1 MAGGISVVLIG
12 VLVVIV
18 GFALRVNPLLV
29 VTVAGIVTGLLA
41 HESPYDILSQFG
53 AAFAKDRYMA
63 VFVAT
68 LPVIGLLERH
78 GLREQAQ
85 RLVSK
90 VRAATTGRIL
100 NAYLFIRELAAAL
113 GLTSIGGPAQMV
125 RPVVAPM
132 AEGAAEAT
140 YGNLPHHVRDHIRAH
155 AAAVDNVG
163 LFFGEDVFVAVGAVL
178 LMKGVFD
185 QFHIHSTPILMGLWA
200 LPTAIAVFVVHSVRL
215 YLLDRRLR
223 RWLSS
228 GPTASSSAQGEG
240 VNA

>member
-1 MAGGISVVLIG
+1 MVLIG
-12 VLVVIV
+12 VLIVIV
-18 GFALRVNPLLV
+18 GFALRINPLLV
-29 VTVAGIVTGLLA
+29 VTVAGIATGLLA
-41 HESPYDILSQFG
+41 HESLYSILSQFG

-63 VFVAT
+63 VFIAT

-85 RLVSK
+85 HLVSR

-100 NAYLFIRELAAAL
+100 NAYLFIREAAAAL

-132 AEGAAEAT
+132 AEGAALAK
-140 YGNLPHHVRDHIRAH
+140 YGKLPDDVRDHIRAH

-185 QFHIHSTPILMGLWA
+185 QFHIHATPILMGLWA
-200 LPTAIAVFVVHSVRL
+200 LPTAIAVFMVHSVRL

-223 RWLSS
+223 CWLSS
-228 GPTASSSAQGEG
+228 DSSVASASPGEG
-240 VNA
+240 VHP

>member
-1 MAGGISVVLIG
+1 MVLIG

-41 HESPYDILSQFG
+41 HESLYAILSQFG

-85 RLVSK
+85 RLVANI
-90 VRAATTGRIL
+90 RAATTGRIL
-100 NAYLFIRELAAAL
+100 NVYLFIREAAAAL

-132 AEGAAEAT
+132 AEGAAEAA
-140 YGNLPHHVRDHIRAH
+140 YGHVPDHVRDHIRAH

-178 LMKGVFD
+178 LMKGVFN

-200 LPTAIAVFVVHSVRL
+200 LPTAIAVFIVHSVRL

-223 RWLSS
+223 RLLSN
-228 GPTASSSAQGEG
+228 GPTASSAQGEG
-240 VNA
+240 VHA